1 MKQTPLIV
9 VGAGMVAQRFC
20 ERLRE
25 LDQRRRF
32 AVLVLGEENLA
43 PYDRVNLSSYYEQR
57 DPARLR
63 LGNPSLFGASGYAL
77 QLGDPV
83 TRIDLRG
90 RSVTTRAGHSHVF
103 EHLVLATGAAPDV
116 PTISGIDKPGVF
128 VYRSLSDLKAIEAYA
143 RGRRNSVVLG
153 GGLLGLEAARA
164 LIGLGL
170 RVQVVEQAPHLLPRQ
185 LDLRGAALVQERLE
199 VLGIKAVVGSRVEA
213 CLGAGAIAELALQ
226 DGRRLA
232 AELLVVATGVR
243 PRVELARAAGLRI
256 GEAGVIVDDELTT
269 STEGVYAIGDVA
281 EHRGVS
287 YGLFAPAQEMAEVL
301 VQRLLGHEATFQGS
315 DLSTQLKLPG
325 LEVAF
330 VGGPALR
337 RRRSPVEPTREV
349 VNYDALD
356 RVYQKLV
363 LGAES
368 RRLISAT
375 LVGDSADYTRLL
387 AQYRAQRPLA
397 SHAERKRESA
407 GSAALELDPETR
419 ICNCNRVTRKNV
431 CEAVAA
437 GARSIAALKAR
448 TRAAT
453 GCGGCE
459 PLLRQVLRD
468 ELCAAG
474 QAPDRRI
481 CEHFDLTRQA
491 LFEIVAVRGY
501 RRFDQIIEKLGR
513 GHGCETCK
521 PLVASV
527 LASVH
532 NEPILDHET
541 LQDSNDRYL
550 ANVQRGGLYSVVPRI
565 PAGEITPDKLIALG
579 EVAKRYN
586 LYTKITGGQRID
598 MFGARLDQLPE
609 IWEALIKVGF
619 ESGHSYGKAMRTVKS
634 CVGSSWCRYGVQ
646 DAVAFAIRLEE
657 RYKGIRAPQKLKSAV
672 SGCTREC
679 AEVRSKDFGVIATER
694 GWDLYVAGNGGAT
707 PRHAD
712 LLASDLEADEC
723 VRVIDRFLMFY
734 IRTADK
740 LTRTSVWL
748 DQLDG
753 GIEHLRAVVLNDS
766 LGLCAELERE
776 MRKLIASYR
785 CEWSEVVNNPERR
798 SRFQHF
804 ANTSEPDTSV
814 RIVDERAQPRPAAWP
829 APLFTTQRARAKVS
843 LPTLQKRW
851 VPLLDADAVP
861 RDGGVSV
868 RYGRT
873 QLAVYNF
880 ASRGQWYATQNMC
893 PHRQDMVLARGI
905 LGDEAGQPKISCPL
919 HHKRFALD
927 SGACLDDERL
937 AIATFP
943 VQVQRGIVYVELP
956 AAETLEPRL
965 CKAHD
970 DAADRPEA

>member
-1 MKQTPLIV
+1 MKQTPIIV

-25 LDQRRRF
+25 LDRRERF
-32 AVLVLGEENLA
+32 AVLVLGEEKLA

-63 LGNPSLFGASGYAL
+63 LGNPNLFGAQGYAL
-77 QLGDPV
+77 KLGDPV
-83 TRIDLRG
+83 VQIDLRG
-90 RSVTTRAGHSHVF
+90 CSVTTRDGHTHAY
-103 EHLVLATGAAPDV
+103 EHLVLATGAAPHV
-116 PTISGIDKPGVF
+116 PTVAGIDKLGVF
-128 VYRSLSDLKAIEAYA
+128 VYRSLSDLNAIEAYA

-164 LIGLGL
+164 LMGLGL

-185 LDLRGAALVQERLE
+185 LDPGGAALLQERLE
-199 VLGIKAVVGSRVEA
+199 ALGIKAAVGCKVEA
-213 CLGAGAIAELALQ
+213 CLGAGAISELALA
-226 DGRRLA
+226 DGRRLPA
-232 AELLVVATGVR
+232 DLLVVAAGVR

-256 GEAGVIVDDELTT
+256 GESGVIVDDELTT

-281 EHRGVS
+281 EHRGLS

-301 VQRLLGHEATFQGS
+301 AQRLVGHEASFQGF

-325 LEVAF
+325 LDVAY
-330 VGGPALR
+330 VGGPPASKR
-337 RRRSPVEPTREV
+337 RGAAEPTRDV
-349 VNYDALD
+349 ISHDALD
-356 RVYQKLV
+356 GVYQKLV
-363 LGAES
+363 LGAQS
-368 RRLISAT
+368 RRLISASF
-375 LVGDSADYTRLL
+375 VGDSTDYPRLL
-387 AQYRAQRPLA
+387 AQFRAQRPLA
-397 SHAERKRESA
+397 SHAERRRENS
-407 GSAALELDPETR
+407 GNVAADPQAR
-419 ICNCNRVTRKNV
+419 ICNCNQVTRASV
-431 CEAVAA
+431 CEAVAG

-459 PLLRQVLRD
+459 PLLREVLRD

-474 QAPDRRI
+474 QEPDRRI

-513 GHGCETCK
+513 GHGCEICK

-532 NEPILDHET
+532 NDPILDHET

-598 MFGARLDQLPE
+598 MFGARLDQLPD
-609 IWEALIKVGF
+609 IWEALIKAGF

-694 GWDLYVAGNGGAT
+694 GWDLYVGGNGGVK

-712 LLASDLEADEC
+712 LLATDLEADGC

-740 LTRTSVWL
+740 LTRTSTWL

-753 GIEHLRAVVLNDS
+753 GIDHLRAVVLEDS

-776 MRKLIASYR
+776 MQKLVAGYR
-785 CEWSEVVNNPERR
+785 CEWNEVVNNPERR

-804 ANTSEPDTSV
+804 ANSPEPDPEV
-814 RIVDERAQPRPAAWP
+814 RLVDERAQQRPADWP
-829 APLFTTQRARAKVS
+829 APLFTQQHARAKVS

-956 AAETLEPRL
+956 APETLEPRL
-965 CKAHD
+965 CKAHEPSATEQP
-970 DAADRPEA
+970 DA